1 MLAAL
6 SISEFATRIASK
18 EAGPG
23 GGSAAALMGL
33 TGTSLA
39 EMIINLTVGGEWCK
53 ESELLAEKKSEL
65 SRLHI
70 ELQLLIDRDATA
82 FLKLVAANSMPDI
95 SEANRQVRR
104 EAIQEAVKE
113 AAEVPLWTAR
123 VCLEVM
129 EIIEEILKLG
139 AAPEH
144 AVSDLLVGALAS
156 HAGTVSALLNTAANL
171 PLLEDAQLAS
181 ALKGQLIL
189 LRNEADN
196 MIANIKEQGFA
207 MKDLVVMRE

>member
-1 MLAAL
+1 MLTAL
-6 SISEFATRIASK
+6 SISEFATKIASN
-18 EAGPG
+18 EPGPG

-33 TGTSLA
+33 TGASLA
-39 EMIINLTVGGEWCK
+39 EMIINLTIGGDGGQ
-53 ESELLAEKKSEL
+53 ESELLSEKKNEL

-70 ELQLLIDRDATA
+70 ELQLLVDRDATA
-82 FLKLVAANSMPDI
+82 FLKLVTANSMSDS

-104 EAIQEAVKE
+104 DAIQDAGKE

-129 EIIEEILKLG
+129 EIIEEIIKLG
-139 AAPEH
+139 IAPKH
-144 AVSDLLVGALAS
+144 AISDLLVGALAS
-156 HAGTVSALLNTAANL
+156 HAGAIGALLNTAANL
-171 PLLEDAQLAS
+171 PLLGDAQLVS

-196 MIANIKEQGFA
+196 MIASIREQGVA
-207 MKDLVVMRE
+207 VSDLAVMKE